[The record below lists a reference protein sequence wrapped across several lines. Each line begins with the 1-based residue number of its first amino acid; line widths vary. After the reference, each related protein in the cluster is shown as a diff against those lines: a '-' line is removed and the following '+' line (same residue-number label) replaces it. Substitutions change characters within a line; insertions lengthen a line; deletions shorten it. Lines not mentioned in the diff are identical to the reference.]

1 MPGYRKL
8 GRPTDQRMAL
18 LRNQVTDLLWYGR
31 IETTEARA
39 KEVRSIAEKLITLA
53 VKEYDKTVKVTKEVN
68 NEKGQTVTIEV
79 TNDMPSRLAARRKMM
94 AFLYDIQDPR
104 KEDETKKEYAK
115 RSRDVRHPLIEKM
128 FSEYGPK
135 YRERNE
141 KQAQAGG
148 YTRIIKK
155 GPRRG
160 DAAESV
166 IIELV

>member
-8 GRPTDQRMAL
+8 GRPSDQRKAL
-18 LRNQVTDLLWYGR
+18 LRNQVSNLLWYGR

-39 KEVRSIAEKLITLA
+39 KEVRSIAEKIITLA

-68 NEKGQTVTIEV
+68 NEKGQTVTLEV
-79 TNDMPSRLAARRKMM
+79 TNDLPSKLNARRKMM
-94 AFLYDIQDPR
+94 AYLYDFKDLR
-104 KEDETKKEYAK
+104 KEDETKKEYAERLREVK
-115 RSRDVRHPLIEKM
+115 HPLIEKI
-128 FSEYGPK
+128 FNEYGPK

-141 KQAQAGG
+141 KQNCAGE
-148 YTRIIKK
+148 YTRILKK

-160 DAAESV
+160 DAAETV